1 MRNVLID
8 AGPLIALFAL
18 DDAHHA
24 RYDRLVTKLAVS
36 GLRLVTTWPC
46 VIEASYILDAPL
58 RFELLECIERGGV
71 QVFPFDASHLGVMLP
86 WMRRYTEKYKRD
98 MDLADASL
106 LWLAHE
112 TGLREIMTVDVKD
125 FARYAVTP
133 GVPLFQDLCVE

>member
-8 AGPLIALFAL
+8 AGPLIALFAV
-18 DDAHHA
+18 DDAYHDH
-24 RYDRLVTKLAVS
+24 YDSLVTESAES

-46 VIEASYILDAPL
+46 VTEASHILDAPL
-58 RFELLECIERGGV
+58 RFELLEWIGRGGV
-71 QVFPFDASHLGVMLP
+71 QVFPFDASHLALMLQ

-106 LWLAHE
+106 IWLAHE

-125 FARYAVTP
+125 FARYRLP
-133 GVPLFQDLCVE
+133 GGEALALL

>member
-18 DDAHHA
+18 DDVHHA
-24 RYDRLVTKLAVS
+24 RYDRFVTETAVS

-46 VIEASYILDAPL
+46 VIEASHILNAPL
-58 RFELLECIERGGV
+58 RFELLEWVERGGV
-71 QVFPFDASHLGVMLP
+71 QVFPFDAIHLAVMLP

-106 LWLAHE
+106 LWVAQQS
-112 TGLREIMTVDVKD
+112 GLREIMTVDVKD
-125 FARYAVTP
+125 FARYRLPDGEALEV
-133 GVPLFQDLCVE
+133 L